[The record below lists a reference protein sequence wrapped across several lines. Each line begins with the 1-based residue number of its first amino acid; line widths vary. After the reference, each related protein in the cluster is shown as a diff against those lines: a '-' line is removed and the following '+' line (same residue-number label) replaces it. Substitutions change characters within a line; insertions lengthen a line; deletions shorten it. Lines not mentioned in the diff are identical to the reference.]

1 MKTTLDLPDELI
13 REVKLRAV
21 MQGRSLKDLVTDF
34 LWQGLGMVPP
44 ARLELPPAGSMVEIG
59 QSGLPIIRCRT
70 DAPASRMSVEEL
82 LKLEQSTQTEDD
94 LQHAGFS
101 V

>member
-94 LQHAGFS
+94 LPHAGFS